1 MDSLDAQT
9 IVDCFEAIRSG
20 GRIKDKQQFASTCQ
34 RLLNFSTETPW
45 LKPKR
50 ELGVWEAMQSQM
62 QQPFSFQPID
72 WSASWQTPRQIKE
85 LRDGDEKYWEPTLFW
100 QRANWWAES
109 QLDASE
115 LRQWRMERE
124 DQAAER
130 RLETYFFDDE
140 SWRSLSERARSSL
153 VNADRD
159 WFSRANTRSE
169 ALLNELKIATEEILL
184 HGLWDPLDRWV
195 AGQGRERKDIQVF
208 LDLKAALAKARLTP
222 DLNHYEQL
230 CGTTVAGAFLKR
242 NGATGTERQWF
253 TQQLPKRL
261 RKLRNARRRA
271 EHETASTWTRA
282 QLKEFVAEFL
292 GIGQPGII
300 PRLTK
305 LLRVESR

>member
-1 MDSLDAQT
+1 MGSNK
-9 IVDCFEAIRSG
+9 VDNY
-20 GRIKDKQQFASTCQ
+20 KNDQ
-34 RLLNFSTETPW
+34 P
-45 LKPKR
+45 
-50 ELGVWEAMQSQM
+50 EL
-62 QQPFSFQPID
+62 
-72 WSASWQTPRQIKE
+72 E
-85 LRDGDEKYWEPTLFW
+85 LRDGDGKYWEPTLFW

-159 WFSRANTRSE
+159 WFSGANTRSE

-184 HGLWDPLDRWV
+184 HGLWDSLDRWV
-195 AGQGRERKDIQVF
+195 AGPGRERKDIQVF
-208 LDLKAALAKARLTP
+208 LDLKAALAKAGLTP

-230 CGTTVAGAFLKR
+230 CRTAVAGAFLKR
-242 NGATGTERQWF
+242 NGATGTERRWF
-253 TQQLPKRL
+253 AQQLPKRL

-271 EHETASTWTRA
+271 EHETASTWPRA

-305 LLRVESR
+305 LLYMQSR